1 MTVRQKPRPERV
13 LHMADVLNKLGHS
26 RAQNLLLRLATRD
39 PRLAQALR
47 LVMFRF
53 ADLVQVRDRSFQV
66 LYAAIER
73 DTWLL
78 AMRSAPDAIRTKLLA
93 NLSVRARAMFTDDLD
108 TMSKQRRSDVEQA
121 QAQIVATAL
130 RLEREGKVYIDRPG
144 APEVYV

>member
-1 MTVRQKPRPERV
+1 MREKPRPERV
-13 LHMADVLNKLGHS
+13 LHVAAVLDRLGHS
-26 RAQNLLLRLATRD
+26 GAQNLLLRLAARD

-53 ADLVQVRDRSFQV
+53 ADLVLLRDRSFQV
-66 LYAAIER
+66 LYAAVER

-78 AMRSAPDAIRTKLLA
+78 AMRAAPDPVRDKLLE
-93 NLSVRARAMFTDDLD
+93 NLSVRARAMFTGDLQA
-108 TMSKQRRSDVEQA
+108 MPKQRRGDVERA

-130 RLEREGKVYIDRPG
+130 RLEREGRVYIDRPG